1 MNQEP
6 TSPSPDTRTWDDR
19 VRKWAADRNLI
30 DGSNPR
36 QQFGKLTEEV
46 NELSEAIHEMEID
59 NLGPCGSDS
68 GYCAM
73 QDAIGDIAVVLQVI
87 ASQIGTTLTE
97 CQELAWQEIKDRT
110 GKMVDGVFVK
120 DA

>member
-6 TSPSPDTRTWDDR
+6 TSTSPDTRTWDDR

-36 QQFGKLTEEV
+36 AQFAKLTEEV
-46 NELSEAIHEMEID
+46 NELSEAIFQMEVD
-59 NLGPCGSDS
+59 GVEQCGSDL
-68 GYCAM
+68 GYILT

-97 CQELAWQEIKDRT
+97 CQELAWQEIKDRR
-110 GKMVDGVFVK
+110 GKMIDGVFVK
-120 DA
+120 EA